1 MAQYTPECD
10 TDPESKDCKLV
21 GEQVYHV
28 AGYAKGILFKIEA
41 LLDEFTLYFK

>member
-10 TDPESKDCKLV
+10 TAPESDKCELV

-28 AGYAKGILFKIEA
+28 AGYAKGIVLGP
-41 LLDEFTLYFK
+41 TWWT